1 MSSESSDLSSSSSSD
16 STEST
21 DVDAEINRL
30 NAGLAEMRAE
40 RQNANELVED
50 GMDLEQEGEV
60 IDITMAE
67 VRDGVV
73 GTSTME
79 SYVLDLLH
87 FVRWCI
93 ETNPLWV
100 TDYGKEQIQ
109 LMGERQNGEG
119 VRAMRRCIKMKFKQ
133 LLREAENIGVV
144 HVETMVD
151 RGYSA
156 QCASFPKLE
165 INRSEPFG

>member
-21 DVDAEINRL
+21 DVDAEIDRL

-60 IDITMAE
+60 IDITVAE

-109 LMGERQNGEG
+109 LMGE
-119 VRAMRRCIKMKFKQ
+119 
-133 LLREAENIGVV
+133 
-144 HVETMVD
+144 
-151 RGYSA
+151 S
-156 QCASFPKLE
+156 
-165 INRSEPFG
+165 